1 MTSHYD
7 GCYDSTDASF
17 STQNNGR
24 PLSYSFPWK
33 HDLILPG
40 QQSLPCPVCPWE
52 EEPSYLLAA
61 HPTHSSSLA
70 IKGRYISSSCLLYSD
85 DLFSFSLS
93 CQSVCWHLATFFPVA
108 LFSWFGYCFL
118 QLLPVLPSFIRWRFV
133 NQLKELASFQE
144 AHIGEAVLAVTIEL
158 ESNKKWGRV
167 CTKEINIRKYQ
178 FTPVVS
184 NSCITIENIT
194 YTAFMNLWN

>member
-52 EEPSYLLAA
+52 DEPSFQSYLLAA

-118 QLLPVLPSFIRWRFV
+118 QLLPVLPSFIRWRY
-133 NQLKELASFQE
+133 KRIS
-144 AHIGEAVLAVTIEL
+144 
-158 ESNKKWGRV
+158 
-167 CTKEINIRKYQ
+167 Q
-178 FTPVVS
+178 FPRGTYWR
-184 NSCITIENIT
+184 SCISCDNRAGKQQEMRKGLHKGNQH
-194 YTAFMNLWN
+194 